1 MDNYPKSI
9 IACGKTRGFTHAR
22 PSKNTWFHT
31 HPPLSRTPR
40 KPSIHAGLRAV
51 LARARFLTL
60 YILTKSFLNLL
71 LFNFSLPDFRQSIW
85 KPVSSLGWQQYMRSS
100 SFWPYGAFTVVWQT
114 FWGVPVRQ
122 ALRFQQERQNA
133 AKPLQEKQSQTKE
146 SNFVKRMP
154 DIHNPPQLTT
164 QGDEATM

>member
-1 MDNYPKSI
+1 MVSHTL
-9 IACGKTRGFTHAR
+9 GTQKTRGFTHPR
-22 PSKNTWFHT
+22 
-31 HPPLSRTPR
+31 LSA
-40 KPSIHAGLRAV
+40 KH
-51 LARARFLTL
+51 LASPVSTRVCGQSSRARFLTL
-60 YILTKSFLNLL
+60 YILTKSFLNLP
-71 LFNFSLPDFRQSIW
+71 LFNFSLPDFRQGIW

-133 AKPLQEKQSQTKE
+133 AKPLQEEQSQTKE
-146 SNFVKRMP
+146 SNFVRRMP

-164 QGDEATM
+164 QSNEATM